1 MSTRTPDRYAK
12 ITTVLVRVLFLNLA
26 VAIAKLSFGYM
37 TGALSIVSDGFHSL
51 ADSTSNITGLVG
63 VRAAGR
69 PPDEDHP
76 YGHRK
81 YETLAAAVIVVML
94 GVVILE
100 VVQAALER
108 LESGAAPQVSALSF
122 AVMFAT
128 LIVNLIVVRYE
139 SRKGRE
145 LSSELLIADSMHT
158 KSDVL
163 TSVAV
168 IVSLAGV
175 KLGFPILDA
184 AGALIVAVFIGNA
197 AIEIARDTGRILTD
211 RIVLNEDDVLSVVMG
226 VPGVLGCEKIRTRGS
241 SDHAFLD
248 LHVWFAPELPLR
260 DAHRLS
266 HDVKDRLMAR
276 YPQIGDAI
284 IHIEPPPPKQV

>member
-12 ITTVLVRVLFLNLA
+12 VITVLFRVLLLNLA
-26 VAIAKLSFGYM
+26 VAIAKLAFGYM

-63 VRAAGR
+63 VNAASK

-81 YETLAAAVIVVML
+81 YETLAAALIVVML
-94 GVVILE
+94 GVVTLE
-100 VVQAALER
+100 VVQAALDR
-108 LESGAAPQVSALSF
+108 LESGAAPQVSAFSF
-122 AVMFAT
+122 VVMIAT
-128 LIVNLIVVRYE
+128 VIVNLIVVRYE

-168 IVSLAGV
+168 IASLAGV

-197 AIEIARDTGRILTD
+197 AFEIARDTTRILTD
-211 RIVLNEDDVLSVVMG
+211 RTVLDEEDLRSVVMG
-226 VPGVLGCEKIRTRGS
+226 VAGVLGCEKIRTRGS

-248 LHVWFAPELPLR
+248 LHVWFAPQLPLR

-266 HDVKDRLMAR
+266 HEVKDRLMAR

-284 IHIEPPPPKQV
+284 IHIEPPPNQV